1 MVLYMDRKMK
11 RWELALMCGV
21 LCALALGGW
30 LDREQERLADQVI
43 RLHVIANSD
52 SPEDQALKLEVR
64 DQVLAHAEELYPA
77 GADRT
82 AAVAAIQEHLPELA
96 AAGQRVLEERGLT
109 VSGLSQSS
117 LTVEVT
123 GPVSVLNNLTRS
135 NITASV
141 DVSSITETGEHELN
155 CRLILPNNVDTTGA
169 FFPEQSNPVTV
180 TVDTLVT
187 ETMNVEVRLEG
198 SVADGYQAGTPVADP
213 ETVELRGSAEQV
225 SRVKRVAAIL
235 EADDLDQSFAGK
247 LPLKLL
253 DENGEVITDS
263 SVKLNEDSA
272 YVTMTVGVVK
282 KVKLT
287 VNLLS
292 GGGATA
298 EQAKCEISPSTIT
311 VVGSEEELKGLTEIS
326 LGSIDLSQV
335 VDTATISKPIV
346 LSPTLENADGVTE
359 AQVTVAV
366 EGLSTKTFTV
376 TNIETVNQPDNYQVD
391 VVTQERVVV
400 IRGSESVL
408 ESLDAS
414 QIRIVADL
422 SDVTATGT
430 YPVAATVYLNASDEV
445 GPVGTYTINVNVRKR

>member
-1 MVLYMDRKMK
+1 MM
-11 RWELALMCGV
+11 
-21 LCALALGGW
+21 
-30 LDREQERLADQVI
+30 ERLRESRWVYILLSVLLAVVFWLYI
-43 RLHVIANSD
+43 RDTEDPTMSRPIYNVPVQIAN
-52 SPEDQALKLEVR
+52 E
-64 DQVLAHAEELYPA
+64 
-77 GADRT
+77 
-82 AAVAAIQEHLPELA
+82 
-96 AAGQRVLEERGLT
+96 RVLEERGLT

-135 NITASV
+135 NVTASV
-141 DVSSITETGEHELN
+141 DVSSITEAGEYELN

-198 SVADGYQAGTPVADP
+198 SVANGYQAGTPVADP

-225 SRVKRVAAIL
+225 ARVKRVVAIL
-235 EADDLDQSFAGK
+235 EADNLDQSFA
-247 LPLKLL
+247 
-253 DENGEVITDS
+253 
-263 SVKLNEDSA
+263 
-272 YVTMTVGVVK
+272 MTVGVVK
-282 KVKLT
+282 RVKLT

-311 VVGSEEELKGLTEIS
+311 VVGSKEELEGLTEIS

-359 AQVTVAV
+359 AQVTVSV
-366 EGLSTKTFTV
+366 EGLATKTFTV
-376 TNIETVNQPDNYQVD
+376 TNIETVNQPGSYQVD

-400 IRGSESVL
+400 IRGSKSVL